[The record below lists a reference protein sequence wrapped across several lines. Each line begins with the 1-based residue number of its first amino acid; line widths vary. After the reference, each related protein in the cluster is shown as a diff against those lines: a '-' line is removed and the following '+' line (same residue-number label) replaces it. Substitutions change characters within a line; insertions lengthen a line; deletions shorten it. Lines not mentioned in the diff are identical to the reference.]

1 MDPFPDTG
9 ACKRSGPWSKPLIS
23 PGCAR
28 PECRK
33 NDVVGGVAFSSRFLQ
48 LQSVEAELSGRRT
61 SYRSSRCGLVS
72 PPARP
77 HGDFLSALSSDA
89 GKGNEDPKAS
99 FDRTTDGAGDL

>member
-1 MDPFPDTG
+1 MWGVVSLSLADF
-9 ACKRSGPWSKPLIS
+9 CSSRVSKPS
-23 PGCAR
+23 FQ
-28 PECRK
+28 
-33 NDVVGGVAFSSRFLQ
+33 VG
-48 LQSVEAELSGRRT
+48 ET
-61 SYRSSRCGLVS
+61 SDRSSRCGLVS